1 MCFLLDN
8 KKIELNNMN
17 NICISSNITYII
29 NEMDLKKMSKT
40 ELLKKCEE
48 LGIQKCKSKN
58 KCELISLIN
67 MNTLKKMKI
76 ILKTLII

>member
-1 MCFLLDN
+1 MHLEKL
-8 KKIELNNMN
+8 
-17 NICISSNITYII
+17 
-29 NEMDLKKMSKT
+29 SKT

-67 MNTLKKMKI
+67 MTTLKKMKI